1 MRHNTDQSKENY
13 QKLRNCLLKMNKL
26 NQIVPKKG
34 HLTSIAGSLCL
45 TKRHLDNP
53 EGQVEVE
60 SP

>member
-1 MRHNTDQSKENY
+1 MRHNTDQSNENC

-26 NQIVPKKG
+26 NQIVQKKV
-34 HLTSIAGSLCL
+34 HLTSIAGPLYL